1 MFVQMQSSV
10 GPDGEIRLGNFTRAI
25 YQLISLLIK
34 IVLADYMLHY
44 IYIFALTDHIDKL
57 TSPTLVLLMSL
68 IVIFDW
74 TKCYFIYEIVRVLM
88 ARFNI
93 L

>member
-1 MFVQMQSSV
+1 
-10 GPDGEIRLGNFTRAI
+10 
-25 YQLISLLIK
+25 
-34 IVLADYMLHY
+34 MLHY
-44 IYIFALTDHIDKL
+44 IYIFALTEHIDRL

-88 ARFNI
+88 VKVQI
-93 L
+93 HCI